1 MPVWRLDNPVQHY
14 DWGSPDY
21 IPELLGSSE
30 PDARPVA
37 ELWLGAHPK
46 APSLLGIADQQ
57 IALDKFIA
65 SNPEAILGKATQL
78 YDGRLP
84 FLFKVLA
91 AESPLSIQAHPS
103 KAQARLGFARE
114 NALRVPP
121 DAPQRNYRDDNH
133 KPELICALTQFTM
146 LCGFR
151 AYADICR
158 DFRSLGLDSFFSTF
172 GAFAKFGDQRSF
184 QLLMIQILTLPK
196 ERAGEVL
203 RRLSQAL
210 AEDAGLP
217 MLTRETVLLLLDVYP
232 GDIGALAP
240 LYLNLRLLQPGEAV
254 FLGPGIPHAYLHGA
268 GLELMANSD
277 NVLRGGLTPKHMDIE
292 ELARIL
298 DFSPYY
304 PASLPCSQESA
315 ELRTYESPAEEFSL
329 SAISLE
335 GGSLALDTRQMPV
348 ILLCLEGAA
357 TLRAEAVELELTRG
371 GSAFVSADTGPY
383 SLSGSARLWAATV
396 PPLKTETPLRK

>member
-1 MPVWRLDNPVQHY
+1 VQHY
-14 DWGSPDY
+14 DWGSLDY

-133 KPELICALTQFTM
+133 KPELICALTLFTM

-151 AYADICR
+151 AYADICH

-203 RRLSQAL
+203 RHLSQAL

-217 MLTRETVLLLLDVYP
+217 ALTRETVFLLLDAYP

-329 SAISLE
+329 SAITLE
-335 GGSLALDTRQMPV
+335 GGSLELDTRQMPV